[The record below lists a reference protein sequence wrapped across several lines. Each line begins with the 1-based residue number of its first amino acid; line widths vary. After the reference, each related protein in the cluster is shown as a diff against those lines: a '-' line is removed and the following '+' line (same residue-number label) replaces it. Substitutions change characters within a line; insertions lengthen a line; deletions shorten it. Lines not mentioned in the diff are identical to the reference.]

1 MNHFSK
7 VKDKACCYS
16 KVTQPLTELDCCSNP
31 KLNTVKK
38 MTIVNIYYN
47 INFKRNYIKKN
58 TKALQI
64 FVSQVL
70 WLQKNK
76 IIFYFLLTFW
86 TFGGCWARICIA
98 IGGSL
103 FTLDSCRPLNV
114 NREILVKGK

>member
-7 VKDKACCYS
+7 VKDEACCYS
-16 KVTQPLTELDCCSNP
+16 KVTQPLTELDCCANP

-47 INFKRNYIKKN
+47 INFKRNYLKKN
-58 TKALQI
+58 TKALQIFYLKKNTRALQI

-86 TFGGCWARICIA
+86 TLGAVGH
-98 IGGSL
+98 
-103 FTLDSCRPLNV
+103 DSV
-114 NREILVKGK
+114 